1 MSESNELEQF
11 TDFLNSEGWRLFGE
25 HCQREWGPSG
35 LKFQSAV
42 RDAAAQKEG
51 GAQQLQLVLKV
62 QEELIALLSY
72 PKQRHEQLRAAK
84 QAQVLASVGGNLSRR
99 GPGL

>member
-1 MSESNELEQF
+1 MSEPNELEQL
-11 TDFLNSEGWRLFGE
+11 TDFLHSEGWRLFGE

-35 LKFQSAV
+35 LRFQSSV

-51 GAQQLQLVLKV
+51 GAQQLQLVLRV

-72 PKQRHEQLRAAK
+72 PKARVEQLKNQQQAA
-84 QAQVLASVGGNLSRR
+84 LVGPSMSRR